1 MEVDK
6 DKYSLDIKQ
15 ILSDL
20 QIKIPKGYVE
30 VKRAT
35 EHTEKDSSN
44 KKTKQL
50 LPKQRT
56 LLAI

>member
-1 MEVDK
+1 MEVNK

-20 QIKIPKGYVE
+20 QIKIPEGYVE
-30 VKRAT
+30 VERAT

-44 KKTKQL
+44 EKTKQ
-50 LPKQRT
+50 KRQ
-56 LLAI
+56 

>member
-30 VKRAT
+30 
-35 EHTEKDSSN
+35 KDSSN
-44 KKTKQL
+44 KKTKQ
-50 LPKQRT
+50 KRQ
-56 LLAI
+56 

>member
-35 EHTEKDSSN
+35 EYTEKDSSN
-44 KKTKQL
+44 KKTKQ
-50 LPKQRT
+50 KRQ
-56 LLAI
+56 